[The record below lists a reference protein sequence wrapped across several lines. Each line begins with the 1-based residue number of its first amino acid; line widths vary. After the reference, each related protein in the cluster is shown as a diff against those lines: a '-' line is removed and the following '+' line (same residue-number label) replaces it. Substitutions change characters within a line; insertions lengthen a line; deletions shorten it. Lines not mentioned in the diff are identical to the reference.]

1 MSLYEFT
8 YLCSGCFCPICSEL
22 AGLVFV
28 QHELI
33 IIACLVWVSGCAM
46 VLVSKLVDDLPLEA
60 DLVASLSLLD
70 NQLHE
75 LLILVRVASR
85 FTWSMLVGHVI

>member
-1 MSLYEFT
+1 ML
-8 YLCSGCFCPICSEL
+8 L
-22 AGLVFV
+22 
-28 QHELI
+28 
-33 IIACLVWVSGCAM
+33 IACLVLVSGFAM
-46 VLVSKLVDDLPLEA
+46 VLVSKLVDDLPLEV
-60 DLVASLSLLD
+60 DLGASLSLLD

>member
-1 MSLYEFT
+1 
-8 YLCSGCFCPICSEL
+8 
-22 AGLVFV
+22 
-28 QHELI
+28 
-33 IIACLVWVSGCAM
+33 M
-46 VLVSKLVDDLPLEA
+46 VLVSKLVDDLPLEV
-60 DLVASLSLLD
+60 DLGASLSLLD

>member
-1 MSLYEFT
+1 ML
-8 YLCSGCFCPICSEL
+8 L
-22 AGLVFV
+22 
-28 QHELI
+28 
-33 IIACLVWVSGCAM
+33 IACLVWVSGFAM

-60 DLVASLSLLD
+60 DLGASLSLLD

>member
-1 MSLYEFT
+1 ML
-8 YLCSGCFCPICSEL
+8 L
-22 AGLVFV
+22 
-28 QHELI
+28 
-33 IIACLVWVSGCAM
+33 IACLVWVSEFAM

-60 DLVASLSLLD
+60 DLGASLSLLD

-85 FTWSMLVGHVI
+85 FT